1 MMRNP
6 VTGLACVLALA
17 LAGCEETTEAEV
29 KRTVADVNV
38 IDESNLNDLMLTI
51 ADPTEAV
58 AHFRRTS
65 EAHPERIDLKRG
77 LAKSLVRAQ
86 RPDDSLAIWQQVLA
100 SDEATDEDRLAYA
113 GALIRT
119 GDWQG
124 ARAELDR
131 IPPTVETFDRYRLEA
146 MVADARK
153 DWRRADSFYATAADL
168 TTRPAGVLNNWGYSK
183 LVREDFAGA
192 ERLFAE
198 ALQHDPGMFTT
209 KNNLAIAR
217 AGQRN
222 YALPVIDLTQSERAQ
237 LLYTLALGAI
247 KQGDVSIGRGL
258 LREAI
263 DTHPQHFEEAA
274 RSLAALEGR
283 DA

>member
-1 MMRNP
+1 MMRKP
-6 VTGLACVLALA
+6 VTGLACAFALA
-17 LAGCEETTEAEV
+17 VSACSETTEAEV
-29 KRTVADVNV
+29 SRTIADVNV
-38 IDESNLNDLMLTI
+38 IDESNLNELMLTV
-51 ADPTEAV
+51 ADPSEAV

-65 EAHPERIDLKRG
+65 TEQPERVDLKRG

-86 RPDDSLAIWQQVLA
+86 QAEDSLPVWQEILA
-100 SDEATDEDRLAYA
+100 SGEATHEDRLGYA
-113 GALIRT
+113 GALVRT
-119 GDWQG
+119 GDWQS
-124 ARAELDR
+124 ARVELDR

-146 MVADARK
+146 MVADAHR

-183 LVREDFAGA
+183 LVREDFTGA

-198 ALQHDPGMFTT
+198 ALQHDPGMFTA

-222 YALPVIDLTQSERAQ
+222 YTLPVIEITQAERAQ

-247 KQGDVSIGRGL
+247 KQDDVTIGRGL

-283 DA
+283 GA